1 MEERKSGAI
10 GEDWKVEGD
19 VEEPKS
25 GGIGEARKMEGD
37 VEGLKG
43 RDRTAQG
50 VNPGFRVRKLKKP

>member
-1 MEERKSGAI
+1 MG
-10 GEDWKVEGD
+10 GD

-25 GGIGEARKMEGD
+25 SKIGEEWKMEGD

-50 VNPGFRVRKLKKP
+50 VSPGFRVRKLKKP